1 LSVTG
6 NRTGIPP
13 NILPHVFDPFFTT
26 KQNGIGLGLAMV
38 YSIIKKH
45 DGCIDVESKINLG
58 TTFHIFLPASKKQP
72 QERKKISVEKPTR
85 AGRILIMDDEASI
98 RETTEKLLESM
109 GFEVLTS
116 ENGEAALKILTEVN
130 DRGLKIDAVILDL
143 TVPGG
148 MGGKDIISD
157 IRKTN
162 PNIIIIASSGY
173 SEDPVM
179 SNPGSFGFTDSLAKP
194 YRINQLLEILSK
206 HLNFN

>member
-1 LSVTG
+1 
-6 NRTGIPP
+6 
-13 NILPHVFDPFFTT
+13 
-26 KQNGIGLGLAMV
+26 
-38 YSIIKKH
+38 
-45 DGCIDVESKINLG
+45 
-58 TTFHIFLPASKKQP
+58 
-72 QERKKISVEKPTR
+72 
-85 AGRILIMDDEASI
+85 
-98 RETTEKLLESM
+98 M